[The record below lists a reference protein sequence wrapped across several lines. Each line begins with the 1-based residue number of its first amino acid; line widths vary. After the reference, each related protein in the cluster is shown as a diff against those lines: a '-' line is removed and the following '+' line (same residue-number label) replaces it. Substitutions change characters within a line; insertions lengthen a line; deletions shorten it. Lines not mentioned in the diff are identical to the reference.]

1 MSLKDQFGK
10 DVLLTGWGHSRFGKL
25 TDETLESLIVQV
37 ATEAIGNAGI
47 EAGQIDEI
55 YLGQFNSGM
64 MPLAFPSSLAL
75 QVSDQL
81 ANVPSTR
88 VENAC
93 ASGSAAFQQ
102 GTKSLLAGTAKT
114 VLVIGAEKMTQAGAD
129 VVGAALLG
137 ADYDMAGKASTTGFT
152 GLFAEVAKHYGKRY
166 GYGNGKLGDVLGTI
180 AAKNHRNGVDNPYA
194 QLRKDLGEEFCRTV
208 SDKNPMVA
216 DPLRRTDCSPVS
228 DGAAAVVLS
237 VAPTGGATA
246 PVRLAGF
253 GQANDFFPAER
264 RDPTEF
270 AATRASWQ
278 RALGMAGVGL
288 EELDFAEVHDCFT
301 IAELLMYE
309 AMGLTERGQ
318 GARALEEGWVF
329 KDGKLPVNVSGGL
342 KAKGHPVGA
351 TGVSQH
357 VIAAMQLT
365 GTAGAHAV
373 GQPAPGSGAEHG
385 RRGHRQLRQ
394 RARSRLESNEGAD
407 TAHLPAGM
415 GCICPAFVFP
425 RLRGR
430 PSARLNSFPAHP
442 PQMRGAPMRATIIH
456 GPGDIRV
463 EDRDYPTLQ
472 LPTDVIVKVTAS
484 CVCGSD
490 LWPYRGV
497 KPTHKPSAIGHEFI
511 GTVESI
517 GEDVKDLAVGDFVIA
532 PFVVS
537 CGECPQCLERRHGR
551 LRPPRRLGR
560 QG

>member
-1 MSLKDQFGK
+1 MSLKEQFGK

-37 ATEAIGNAGI
+37 ASEAIGNAGI
-47 EAGQIDEI
+47 EPGQIDEI

-75 QVSDQL
+75 QVSEQL

-152 GLFAEVAKHYGKRY
+152 GLFAEVAKHYEKRY
-166 GYGNGKLGDVLGTI
+166 GPVSDVLGTI

-228 DGAAAVVLS
+228 DGAAAVVIS
-237 VAPTGGATA
+237 TSPSNGATA

-253 GQANDFFPAER
+253 GHANDFFPAER
-264 RDPTEF
+264 RDPTAF
-270 AATRASWQ
+270 AATRVSWQ
-278 RALGMAGVGL
+278 RALAMAGVGL

-309 AMGLTERGQ
+309 AMGLTDPGQ
-318 GARALEEGWVF
+318 GSRAIKEGWVF
-329 KDGKLPVNVSGGL
+329 KDGKLPINVSGGL

-365 GTAGAHAV
+365 GTAG
-373 GQPAPGSGAEHG
+373 GM
-385 RRGHRQLRQ
+385 QL
-394 RARSRLESNEGAD
+394 AN
-407 TAHLPAGM
+407 
-415 GCICPAFVFP
+415 
-425 RLRGR
+425 
-430 PSARLNSFPAHP
+430 
-442 PQMRGAPMRATIIH
+442 
-456 GPGDIRV
+456 
-463 EDRDYPTLQ
+463 
-472 LPTDVIVKVTAS
+472 
-484 CVCGSD
+484 
-490 LWPYRGV
+490 
-497 KPTHKPSAIGHEFI
+497 
-511 GTVESI
+511 
-517 GEDVKDLAVGDFVIA
+517 
-532 PFVVS
+532 
-537 CGECPQCLERRHGR
+537 
-551 LRPPRRLGR
+551 PRRAAVQNMGGVGIANYVSVLEAV
-560 QG
+560 

>member
-10 DVLLTGWGHSRFGKL
+10 DVLITGWGHSRFGKL

-47 EAGQIDEI
+47 EPGQIDEI

-75 QVSDQL
+75 QVSEQL

-102 GTKSLLAGTAKT
+102 GTKSLLAGTART
-114 VLVIGAEKMTQAGAD
+114 VLVIGAEKMTHAGAD

-152 GLFAEVAKHYGKRY
+152 GLFAEVAKHYEKRY
-166 GYGNGKLGDVLGTI
+166 GPVSDVLGTI

-237 VAPTGGATA
+237 VSPTGGVTA

-253 GQANDFFPAER
+253 GHANDFFPAER
-264 RDPTEF
+264 RDPTAF
-270 AATRASWQ
+270 AATRVSWQ

-288 EELDFAEVHDCFT
+288 EDLDFAEVHDCFT

-309 AMGLTERGQ
+309 AMGLTEPGQ
-318 GARALEEGWVF
+318 GVRAIEEGWVF
-329 KDGKLPVNVSGGL
+329 KDGKLPINVSGGL

-365 GTAGAHAV
+365 GTAG
-373 GQPAPGSGAEHG
+373 GM
-385 RRGHRQLRQ
+385 QL
-394 RARSRLESNEGAD
+394 AN
-407 TAHLPAGM
+407 
-415 GCICPAFVFP
+415 
-425 RLRGR
+425 
-430 PSARLNSFPAHP
+430 
-442 PQMRGAPMRATIIH
+442 
-456 GPGDIRV
+456 
-463 EDRDYPTLQ
+463 
-472 LPTDVIVKVTAS
+472 
-484 CVCGSD
+484 
-490 LWPYRGV
+490 
-497 KPTHKPSAIGHEFI
+497 
-511 GTVESI
+511 
-517 GEDVKDLAVGDFVIA
+517 
-532 PFVVS
+532 
-537 CGECPQCLERRHGR
+537 
-551 LRPPRRLGR
+551 PRRAAVQNMGGVGIANYVSVLEAV
-560 QG
+560 

>member
-1 MSLKDQFGK
+1 MSLKEQFGK

-25 TDETLESLIVQV
+25 TDESLESLIVQV
-37 ATEAIGNAGI
+37 ATEAIANAGI
-47 EAGQIDEI
+47 EPGQIDEV

-75 QVSDQL
+75 QVSPDL
-81 ANVPSTR
+81 ANVPATR

-114 VLVIGAEKMTQAGAD
+114 VLVIGAEKMTPAGAN
-129 VVGAALLG
+129 VVGAGLLG

-152 GLFAEVAKHYGKRY
+152 GLFAEVAKHYEKRY
-166 GYGNGKLGDVLGTI
+166 GSVSDVLGSI

-237 VAPTGGATA
+237 TSPTGGATG

-253 GQANDFFPAER
+253 GHANDFFPAAR
-264 RDPTEF
+264 RDPVAF
-270 AATRASWQ
+270 NATRVSWQ
-278 RALGMAGVGL
+278 RAMAMAGTRL

-309 AMGLTERGQ
+309 AMGLTEPGQ
-318 GARALEEGWVF
+318 GARAIEEGWVY

-365 GTAGAHAV
+365 GTAGAM
-373 GQPAPGSGAEHG
+373 
-385 RRGHRQLRQ
+385 QLT
-394 RARSRLESNEGAD
+394 S
-407 TAHLPAGM
+407 
-415 GCICPAFVFP
+415 
-425 RLRGR
+425 
-430 PSARLNSFPAHP
+430 
-442 PQMRGAPMRATIIH
+442 
-456 GPGDIRV
+456 
-463 EDRDYPTLQ
+463 
-472 LPTDVIVKVTAS
+472 
-484 CVCGSD
+484 
-490 LWPYRGV
+490 
-497 KPTHKPSAIGHEFI
+497 
-511 GTVESI
+511 
-517 GEDVKDLAVGDFVIA
+517 
-532 PFVVS
+532 
-537 CGECPQCLERRHGR
+537 
-551 LRPPRRLGR
+551 PRRAAVQNMGGVGIANYVSVLEAV
-560 QG
+560 

>member
-1 MSLKDQFGK
+1 MSLKEQFGK

-25 TDETLESLIVQV
+25 AEETLESLIVQV

-47 EAGQIDEI
+47 EPGQIDEI
-55 YLGQFNSGM
+55 YIGQFNSGM

-75 QVSDQL
+75 QVSPAL

-102 GTKSLLAGTAKT
+102 GTKSLLAGTART
-114 VLVIGAEKMTQAGAD
+114 VLVIGAEKMTHAGAD

-137 ADYDMAGKASTTGFT
+137 ADYDMAGKPSTTGFT
-152 GLFAEVAKHYGKRY
+152 GLFAEVAKHYEKRY
-166 GYGNGKLGDVLGTI
+166 GPVSDVLGSI

-237 VAPTGGATA
+237 VSPTGGATA

-264 RDPTEF
+264 RDPTAF
-270 AATRASWQ
+270 AATRTSWQ
-278 RALGMAGVGL
+278 RAMAMAGVGL
-288 EELDFAEVHDCFT
+288 ADLDFAEVHDCFT

-309 AMGLTERGQ
+309 AIGLAEPGQ
-318 GARALEEGWVF
+318 GARAIEEGWVF
-329 KDGKLPVNVSGGL
+329 KDGKLPINVSGGL

-365 GTAGAHAV
+365 GTAGDMQLAGPRRAAV
-373 GQPAPGSGAEHG
+373 QNMGGVGIANYVSV
-385 RRGHRQLRQ
+385 
-394 RARSRLESNEGAD
+394 LES
-407 TAHLPAGM
+407 
-415 GCICPAFVFP
+415 V
-425 RLRGR
+425 
-430 PSARLNSFPAHP
+430 
-442 PQMRGAPMRATIIH
+442 
-456 GPGDIRV
+456 
-463 EDRDYPTLQ
+463 
-472 LPTDVIVKVTAS
+472 
-484 CVCGSD
+484 
-490 LWPYRGV
+490 
-497 KPTHKPSAIGHEFI
+497 
-511 GTVESI
+511 
-517 GEDVKDLAVGDFVIA
+517 
-532 PFVVS
+532 
-537 CGECPQCLERRHGR
+537 
-551 LRPPRRLGR
+551 
-560 QG
+560 

>member
-47 EAGQIDEI
+47 EPGQIDEI
-55 YLGQFNSGM
+55 YVGQFNSGM

-75 QVSDQL
+75 QVSEQL

-137 ADYDMAGKASTTGFT
+137 ADYDMAGKPSSTGFT
-152 GLFAEVAKHYGKRY
+152 GLFAEVAKHYEKRY
-166 GYGNGKLGDVLGTI
+166 GAVSDVLGTI

-194 QLRKDLGEEFCRTV
+194 QLRKDLGEEFCQTV

-253 GQANDFFPAER
+253 GQANDFFPTDR
-264 RDPTEF
+264 RDPTAF

-278 RALGMAGVGL
+278 RAMGMAGVGL
-288 EELDFAEVHDCFT
+288 ADLDFAEVHDCFT

-309 AMGLTERGQ
+309 AIGLTEPGQ
-318 GARALEEGWVF
+318 GARAVKEGWVF
-329 KDGKLPVNVSGGL
+329 KDGMLPINVSGGL

-365 GTAGAHAV
+365 GTAGDM
-373 GQPAPGSGAEHG
+373 
-385 RRGHRQLRQ
+385 QL
-394 RARSRLESNEGAD
+394 AA
-407 TAHLPAGM
+407 
-415 GCICPAFVFP
+415 
-425 RLRGR
+425 
-430 PSARLNSFPAHP
+430 
-442 PQMRGAPMRATIIH
+442 
-456 GPGDIRV
+456 
-463 EDRDYPTLQ
+463 
-472 LPTDVIVKVTAS
+472 
-484 CVCGSD
+484 
-490 LWPYRGV
+490 
-497 KPTHKPSAIGHEFI
+497 
-511 GTVESI
+511 
-517 GEDVKDLAVGDFVIA
+517 
-532 PFVVS
+532 
-537 CGECPQCLERRHGR
+537 
-551 LRPPRRLGR
+551 PRRAAVQNMGGVGIANYVSVLEAV
-560 QG
+560 

>member
-25 TDETLESLIVQV
+25 TEETLESLIVQV

-47 EAGQIDEI
+47 EPGQIDEI

-152 GLFAEVAKHYGKRY
+152 GLFAEVAKHYEKRY
-166 GYGNGKLGDVLGTI
+166 GDGNGKLGDILGTI

-194 QLRKDLGEEFCRTV
+194 QLRKDLGEDFCRTV

-253 GQANDFFPAER
+253 GQANDFFPADR

-270 AATRASWQ
+270 AATRVSWQ

-288 EELDFAEVHDCFT
+288 EDLDFAEVHDCFT

-365 GTAGAHAV
+365 GTAG
-373 GQPAPGSGAEHG
+373 GM
-385 RRGHRQLRQ
+385 QLT
-394 RARSRLESNEGAD
+394 N
-407 TAHLPAGM
+407 
-415 GCICPAFVFP
+415 
-425 RLRGR
+425 
-430 PSARLNSFPAHP
+430 
-442 PQMRGAPMRATIIH
+442 
-456 GPGDIRV
+456 
-463 EDRDYPTLQ
+463 
-472 LPTDVIVKVTAS
+472 
-484 CVCGSD
+484 
-490 LWPYRGV
+490 
-497 KPTHKPSAIGHEFI
+497 
-511 GTVESI
+511 
-517 GEDVKDLAVGDFVIA
+517 
-532 PFVVS
+532 
-537 CGECPQCLERRHGR
+537 
-551 LRPPRRLGR
+551 PRRAAVQNMGGVGIANYVSVLEAL
-560 QG
+560 

>member
-47 EAGQIDEI
+47 EPGQIDEI

-137 ADYDMAGKASTTGFT
+137 ADYDMAGKTSTTGFT
-152 GLFAEVAKHYGKRY
+152 GLFAEVAKHYEKRY
-166 GYGNGKLGDVLGTI
+166 GDGNGKLGDVLGTI

-264 RDPTEF
+264 RDATEF
-270 AATRASWQ
+270 AATRVSWQ
-278 RALGMAGVGL
+278 RALRMAGVGL
-288 EELDFAEVHDCFT
+288 EDLDFAEVHDCFT

-365 GTAGAHAV
+365 GTAGAM
-373 GQPAPGSGAEHG
+373 
-385 RRGHRQLRQ
+385 QL
-394 RARSRLESNEGAD
+394 
-407 TAHLPAGM
+407 
-415 GCICPAFVFP
+415 
-425 RLRGR
+425 
-430 PSARLNSFPAHP
+430 
-442 PQMRGAPMRATIIH
+442 
-456 GPGDIRV
+456 
-463 EDRDYPTLQ
+463 
-472 LPTDVIVKVTAS
+472 AS
-484 CVCGSD
+484 
-490 LWPYRGV
+490 
-497 KPTHKPSAIGHEFI
+497 
-511 GTVESI
+511 
-517 GEDVKDLAVGDFVIA
+517 
-532 PFVVS
+532 
-537 CGECPQCLERRHGR
+537 
-551 LRPPRRLGR
+551 PRRAAVQNMGGVGIANYVSVLEAV
-560 QG
+560 

>member
-1 MSLKDQFGK
+1 MSLREQFGK

-37 ATEAIGNAGI
+37 ATEAISNAGI
-47 EAGQIDEI
+47 EPGQIDEI

-75 QVSDQL
+75 QVSPDL
-81 ANVPSTR
+81 ANVAATR

-114 VLVIGAEKMTQAGAD
+114 VLVIGAEKMTHAGAD

-137 ADYDMAGKASTTGFT
+137 ADYDIAGQTSTTGFT
-152 GLFAEVAKHYGKRY
+152 GLFADVAKHYEKRY
-166 GYGNGKLGDVLGTI
+166 GHGSGQSGSGKLGDVLGTI

-237 VAPTGGATA
+237 ASPTGGATV

-253 GQANDFFPAER
+253 GHANDFFPAER
-264 RDPTEF
+264 RDPTAF
-270 AATRASWQ
+270 AATRVSWQ
-278 RALGMAGVGL
+278 RALAMAGVGL

-309 AMGLTERGQ
+309 AMGLTEPGQ
-318 GARALEEGWVF
+318 GARALAEGWVF

-365 GTAGAHAV
+365 GTAG
-373 GQPAPGSGAEHG
+373 GM
-385 RRGHRQLRQ
+385 QL
-394 RARSRLESNEGAD
+394 AN
-407 TAHLPAGM
+407 
-415 GCICPAFVFP
+415 
-425 RLRGR
+425 
-430 PSARLNSFPAHP
+430 
-442 PQMRGAPMRATIIH
+442 
-456 GPGDIRV
+456 
-463 EDRDYPTLQ
+463 
-472 LPTDVIVKVTAS
+472 
-484 CVCGSD
+484 
-490 LWPYRGV
+490 
-497 KPTHKPSAIGHEFI
+497 
-511 GTVESI
+511 
-517 GEDVKDLAVGDFVIA
+517 
-532 PFVVS
+532 
-537 CGECPQCLERRHGR
+537 
-551 LRPPRRLGR
+551 PRRAAVQNMGGVGIANYVSVLEAL
-560 QG
+560 

>member
-1 MSLKDQFGK
+1 MSLKEQFGK

-25 TDETLESLIVQV
+25 TEETLESLIVQV

-47 EAGQIDEI
+47 DPGQIDEI
-55 YLGQFNSGM
+55 YVGQFNSGM

-75 QVSDQL
+75 QVSPAL

-114 VLVIGAEKMTQAGAD
+114 VLVIGAEKMTHAGAD

-137 ADYDMAGKASTTGFT
+137 ADYDMAGKPSTTGFT
-152 GLFAEVAKHYGKRY
+152 GLFAEVAKHYEKRY
-166 GYGNGKLGDVLGTI
+166 GPVSDVLGSI

-237 VAPTGGATA
+237 VSPTGGATA

-264 RDPTEF
+264 RDPTAF

-278 RALGMAGVGL
+278 RAMAMAGVGL
-288 EELDFAEVHDCFT
+288 ADLDFAEVHDCFT

-309 AMGLTERGQ
+309 AIGLAEPGQ
-318 GARALEEGWVF
+318 GAMAVKEGWVF

-365 GTAGAHAV
+365 GTAGDM
-373 GQPAPGSGAEHG
+373 QLPAP
-385 RRGHRQLRQ
+385 RRAAVQNMGGVGI
-394 RARSRLESNEGAD
+394 ANYVSVLE
-407 TAHLPAGM
+407 
-415 GCICPAFVFP
+415 
-425 RLRGR
+425 
-430 PSARLNSFPAHP
+430 
-442 PQMRGAPMRATIIH
+442 
-456 GPGDIRV
+456 
-463 EDRDYPTLQ
+463 
-472 LPTDVIVKVTAS
+472 
-484 CVCGSD
+484 
-490 LWPYRGV
+490 
-497 KPTHKPSAIGHEFI
+497 
-511 GTVESI
+511 
-517 GEDVKDLAVGDFVIA
+517 AV
-532 PFVVS
+532 
-537 CGECPQCLERRHGR
+537 
-551 LRPPRRLGR
+551 
-560 QG
+560 

>member
-1 MSLKDQFGK
+1 MSLKEQFGK

-37 ATEAIGNAGI
+37 ATDAIGNAGI
-47 EAGQIDEI
+47 EPGQIDEI

-81 ANVPSTR
+81 ANVAATR

-114 VLVIGAEKMTQAGAD
+114 VLVIGAEKMTHAGAEI
-129 VVGAALLG
+129 VGAGLLG
-137 ADYDMAGKASTTGFT
+137 ADYDMAGKSSTTGFT
-152 GLFAEVAKHYGKRY
+152 GLFAEVAKHYGKRF
-166 GYGNGKLGDVLGTI
+166 GDANLGDVLGSI

-194 QLRKDLGEEFCRTV
+194 QLRKDLGEDFCRTV

-237 VAPTGGATA
+237 TSPTGGATA

-253 GQANDFFPAER
+253 GHANDFFPAAR
-264 RDPTEF
+264 RDPVAFE
-270 AATRASWQ
+270 ATRVSWQ
-278 RALGMAGVGL
+278 RALAMAGVGL
-288 EELDFAEVHDCFT
+288 EAVDFAEVHDCFT

-309 AMGLTERGQ
+309 AMGLTEPGQ
-318 GARALEEGWVF
+318 GARALEEGWVY

-365 GTAGAHAV
+365 GTAGDM
-373 GQPAPGSGAEHG
+373 
-385 RRGHRQLRQ
+385 QL
-394 RARSRLESNEGAD
+394 AN
-407 TAHLPAGM
+407 
-415 GCICPAFVFP
+415 
-425 RLRGR
+425 
-430 PSARLNSFPAHP
+430 
-442 PQMRGAPMRATIIH
+442 
-456 GPGDIRV
+456 
-463 EDRDYPTLQ
+463 
-472 LPTDVIVKVTAS
+472 
-484 CVCGSD
+484 
-490 LWPYRGV
+490 
-497 KPTHKPSAIGHEFI
+497 
-511 GTVESI
+511 
-517 GEDVKDLAVGDFVIA
+517 
-532 PFVVS
+532 
-537 CGECPQCLERRHGR
+537 
-551 LRPPRRLGR
+551 PRRAAVQNMGGVGIANYVSVLEAV
-560 QG
+560 

>member
-25 TDETLESLIVQV
+25 TGETLESLIVQV
-37 ATEAIGNAGI
+37 ATEAIANAGI
-47 EAGQIDEI
+47 EPGQIDEV

-75 QVSDQL
+75 QVSEQL

-102 GTKSLLAGTAKT
+102 GTKSLLAGTART

-137 ADYDMAGKASTTGFT
+137 ADYDMAGKPSTTGFT
-152 GLFAEVAKHYGKRY
+152 GLFAEVAKHYEKRY
-166 GYGNGKLGDVLGTI
+166 GASAGNLSDVLGSI

-264 RDPTEF
+264 RDPTAF

-288 EELDFAEVHDCFT
+288 EDLDFAEVHDCFT

-309 AMGLTERGQ
+309 VMGLTEPGQ
-318 GARALEEGWVF
+318 GARAIEEGWVF
-329 KDGKLPVNVSGGL
+329 KDGRFPVNVSGGL

-365 GTAGAHAV
+365 GTAGDM
-373 GQPAPGSGAEHG
+373 
-385 RRGHRQLRQ
+385 QL
-394 RARSRLESNEGAD
+394 AA
-407 TAHLPAGM
+407 
-415 GCICPAFVFP
+415 
-425 RLRGR
+425 
-430 PSARLNSFPAHP
+430 
-442 PQMRGAPMRATIIH
+442 
-456 GPGDIRV
+456 
-463 EDRDYPTLQ
+463 
-472 LPTDVIVKVTAS
+472 
-484 CVCGSD
+484 
-490 LWPYRGV
+490 
-497 KPTHKPSAIGHEFI
+497 
-511 GTVESI
+511 
-517 GEDVKDLAVGDFVIA
+517 
-532 PFVVS
+532 
-537 CGECPQCLERRHGR
+537 
-551 LRPPRRLGR
+551 PRRAAVQNMGGVGIANYVSVLEAV
-560 QG
+560 

>member
-1 MSLKDQFGK
+1 MSLQERFGK

-37 ATEAIGNAGI
+37 ATEAISNAGVGP
-47 EAGQIDEI
+47 GQIDEI

-75 QVSDQL
+75 QVSPAL
-81 ANVPSTR
+81 ANVAATR

-114 VLVIGAEKMTQAGAD
+114 VLVIGAEKMTHAGAD

-137 ADYDMAGKASTTGFT
+137 ADYDTAGKASTTGFT
-152 GLFAEVAKHYGKRY
+152 GLFAEVAKHYEKRY
-166 GYGNGKLGDVLGTI
+166 GASAGNLSDVLGTI

-237 VAPTGGATA
+237 TSPTGGATA

-264 RDPTEF
+264 RDPTAF
-270 AATRASWQ
+270 AATRVSWQ
-278 RALGMAGVGL
+278 RALAMAGVGL
-288 EELDFAEVHDCFT
+288 EDLDFAEVHDCFT

-309 AMGLTERGQ
+309 AMGLTEPGQ
-318 GARALEEGWVF
+318 GARAVTEGWVF
-329 KDGKLPVNVSGGL
+329 KDGKLPINVSGGL

-365 GTAGAHAV
+365 GTAGDM
-373 GQPAPGSGAEHG
+373 
-385 RRGHRQLRQ
+385 QLG
-394 RARSRLESNEGAD
+394 RARRAAVQNMGGVGIANYVSVLE
-407 TAHLPAGM
+407 
-415 GCICPAFVFP
+415 
-425 RLRGR
+425 
-430 PSARLNSFPAHP
+430 
-442 PQMRGAPMRATIIH
+442 
-456 GPGDIRV
+456 
-463 EDRDYPTLQ
+463 
-472 LPTDVIVKVTAS
+472 
-484 CVCGSD
+484 
-490 LWPYRGV
+490 
-497 KPTHKPSAIGHEFI
+497 
-511 GTVESI
+511 
-517 GEDVKDLAVGDFVIA
+517 AV
-532 PFVVS
+532 
-537 CGECPQCLERRHGR
+537 
-551 LRPPRRLGR
+551 
-560 QG
+560 

>member
-47 EAGQIDEI
+47 EPGQIDEI

-75 QVSDQL
+75 QVSEQL

-114 VLVIGAEKMTQAGAD
+114 VLVIGAEKMTHAGAD

-137 ADYDMAGKASTTGFT
+137 ADYDMAGQASSTGFT
-152 GLFAEVAKHYGKRY
+152 GLFADVAKHYEKRY
-166 GYGNGKLGDVLGTI
+166 GSVSDVLGTI

-208 SDKNPMVA
+208 SDRNPMVA

-237 VAPTGGATA
+237 LLPPTGGATA

-264 RDPTEF
+264 RDPTAF

-288 EELDFAEVHDCFT
+288 EDLDFAEVHDCFT

-309 AMGLTERGQ
+309 AMGLTEPGQ
-318 GARALEEGWVF
+318 GSRALEEGWVF

-365 GTAGAHAV
+365 GTAGDM
-373 GQPAPGSGAEHG
+373 
-385 RRGHRQLRQ
+385 QL
-394 RARSRLESNEGAD
+394 
-407 TAHLPAGM
+407 
-415 GCICPAFVFP
+415 
-425 RLRGR
+425 
-430 PSARLNSFPAHP
+430 
-442 PQMRGAPMRATIIH
+442 
-456 GPGDIRV
+456 
-463 EDRDYPTLQ
+463 
-472 LPTDVIVKVTAS
+472 
-484 CVCGSD
+484 
-490 LWPYRGV
+490 
-497 KPTHKPSAIGHEFI
+497 
-511 GTVESI
+511 GT
-517 GEDVKDLAVGDFVIA
+517 
-532 PFVVS
+532 
-537 CGECPQCLERRHGR
+537 
-551 LRPPRRLGR
+551 PRRAAVQNMGGVGIANYVSVLEAV
-560 QG
+560 

>member
-1 MSLKDQFGK
+1 MSLQEQFGK

-37 ATEAIGNAGI
+37 ATEAIANAGI
-47 EAGQIDEI
+47 EPGQIDEI

-75 QVSDQL
+75 QVSADL
-81 ANVPSTR
+81 ANVAATR

-114 VLVIGAEKMTQAGAD
+114 VLVIGAEKMTHAGAD
-129 VVGAALLG
+129 VVGAGLLG

-166 GYGNGKLGDVLGTI
+166 GDGILGDVLGSI

-194 QLRKDLGEEFCRTV
+194 QLRKDLGEDFCRTV

-237 VAPTGGATA
+237 TSPTGGATA

-253 GQANDFFPAER
+253 GHANDFFPASR
-264 RDPTEF
+264 RDPVAF
-270 AATRASWQ
+270 NATRVSWQ
-278 RALGMAGVGL
+278 RALTMAGVGL
-288 EELDFAEVHDCFT
+288 AGLDFAEVHDCFT

-309 AMGLTERGQ
+309 AMGLTEPGQ
-318 GARALEEGWVF
+318 GARAIEEGWVY
-329 KDGKLPVNVSGGL
+329 KDGKLPINVSGGL

-365 GTAGAHAV
+365 GTAG
-373 GQPAPGSGAEHG
+373 GM
-385 RRGHRQLRQ
+385 QLT
-394 RARSRLESNEGAD
+394 N
-407 TAHLPAGM
+407 
-415 GCICPAFVFP
+415 
-425 RLRGR
+425 
-430 PSARLNSFPAHP
+430 
-442 PQMRGAPMRATIIH
+442 
-456 GPGDIRV
+456 
-463 EDRDYPTLQ
+463 
-472 LPTDVIVKVTAS
+472 
-484 CVCGSD
+484 
-490 LWPYRGV
+490 
-497 KPTHKPSAIGHEFI
+497 
-511 GTVESI
+511 
-517 GEDVKDLAVGDFVIA
+517 
-532 PFVVS
+532 
-537 CGECPQCLERRHGR
+537 
-551 LRPPRRLGR
+551 PRRAAVQNMGGVGIANYVSVLEAV
-560 QG
+560 

>member
-25 TDETLESLIVQV
+25 EDQTLESLIVQV

-114 VLVIGAEKMTQAGAD
+114 VLVIGAEKMTHAGAD

-166 GYGNGKLGDVLGTI
+166 GDGNGRLGDVLGTI

-288 EELDFAEVHDCFT
+288 EDLDFAEVHDCFT

-365 GTAGAHAV
+365 GTAGAM
-373 GQPAPGSGAEHG
+373 
-385 RRGHRQLRQ
+385 QL
-394 RARSRLESNEGAD
+394 AN
-407 TAHLPAGM
+407 
-415 GCICPAFVFP
+415 
-425 RLRGR
+425 
-430 PSARLNSFPAHP
+430 
-442 PQMRGAPMRATIIH
+442 
-456 GPGDIRV
+456 
-463 EDRDYPTLQ
+463 
-472 LPTDVIVKVTAS
+472 
-484 CVCGSD
+484 
-490 LWPYRGV
+490 
-497 KPTHKPSAIGHEFI
+497 
-511 GTVESI
+511 
-517 GEDVKDLAVGDFVIA
+517 
-532 PFVVS
+532 
-537 CGECPQCLERRHGR
+537 
-551 LRPPRRLGR
+551 PRRAAVQNMGGVGIANYVSVLEAV
-560 QG
+560 

>member
-1 MSLKDQFGK
+1 MSLKEQFGK
-10 DVLLTGWGHSRFGKL
+10 DILLTGWGHSRFGKL

-37 ATEAIGNAGI
+37 ATEAISNAGI
-47 EAGQIDEI
+47 EPGQIDEI

-75 QVSDQL
+75 QVSGQL

-114 VLVIGAEKMTQAGAD
+114 VLVIGAVKMTHAGAD

-137 ADYDMAGKASTTGFT
+137 ADYDMAGQASTTGFT
-152 GLFAEVAKHYGKRY
+152 GLFADVAKHYEKRY
-166 GYGNGKLGDVLGTI
+166 GPVSDVLGSI

-237 VAPTGGATA
+237 VSPTGGATA
-246 PVRLAGF
+246 PVRLAGV
-253 GQANDFFPAER
+253 GHANDFFPAER
-264 RDPTEF
+264 RDPTAF

-278 RALGMAGVGL
+278 RALAMAGVGL
-288 EELDFAEVHDCFT
+288 DDLDFAEVHDCFT

-309 AMGLTERGQ
+309 AMGLAEPGQ
-318 GARALEEGWVF
+318 GTRAIEEGWVF
-329 KDGKLPVNVSGGL
+329 KDGKLPINVSGGL

-365 GTAGAHAV
+365 GTAGAM
-373 GQPAPGSGAEHG
+373 
-385 RRGHRQLRQ
+385 QL
-394 RARSRLESNEGAD
+394 AN
-407 TAHLPAGM
+407 
-415 GCICPAFVFP
+415 
-425 RLRGR
+425 
-430 PSARLNSFPAHP
+430 
-442 PQMRGAPMRATIIH
+442 
-456 GPGDIRV
+456 
-463 EDRDYPTLQ
+463 
-472 LPTDVIVKVTAS
+472 
-484 CVCGSD
+484 
-490 LWPYRGV
+490 
-497 KPTHKPSAIGHEFI
+497 
-511 GTVESI
+511 
-517 GEDVKDLAVGDFVIA
+517 
-532 PFVVS
+532 
-537 CGECPQCLERRHGR
+537 
-551 LRPPRRLGR
+551 PRRAAVQNMGGVGIANYVSVLEAV
-560 QG
+560 

>member
-1 MSLKDQFGK
+1 MSLREQFGK

-25 TDETLESLIVQV
+25 ADETLESLIVQV
-37 ATEAIGNAGI
+37 ATEAIENAGI
-47 EAGQIDEI
+47 EAGQVDEI

-81 ANVPSTR
+81 ANVPATR

-137 ADYDMAGKASTTGFT
+137 ADYDMAGKSSTTGFT
-152 GLFAEVAKHYGKRY
+152 GLFAEVAKHYEKRY
-166 GYGNGKLGDVLGTI
+166 GSGLGNLGDVLGSI

-237 VAPTGGATA
+237 TLAAPAATA

-253 GQANDFFPAER
+253 GQANDFFPAAR
-264 RDPTEF
+264 RDPTAF
-270 AATRASWQ
+270 TATRASWQ
-278 RALGMAGVGL
+278 RALAMAGVGIDA
-288 EELDFAEVHDCFT
+288 LDFAEVHDCFT

-309 AMGLTERGQ
+309 AMGLTGPGQ
-318 GARALEEGWVF
+318 GARAITEGWVF
-329 KDGKLPVNVSGGL
+329 RDGKLPINVSGGL

-357 VIAAMQLT
+357 VIAAMQLS
-365 GTAGAHAV
+365 GTAGAMQLGTARRAAV
-373 GQPAPGSGAEHG
+373 QNMGGVGIANYVSV
-385 RRGHRQLRQ
+385 
-394 RARSRLESNEGAD
+394 LE
-407 TAHLPAGM
+407 
-415 GCICPAFVFP
+415 
-425 RLRGR
+425 
-430 PSARLNSFPAHP
+430 
-442 PQMRGAPMRATIIH
+442 
-456 GPGDIRV
+456 
-463 EDRDYPTLQ
+463 
-472 LPTDVIVKVTAS
+472 
-484 CVCGSD
+484 
-490 LWPYRGV
+490 
-497 KPTHKPSAIGHEFI
+497 
-511 GTVESI
+511 
-517 GEDVKDLAVGDFVIA
+517 AV
-532 PFVVS
+532 
-537 CGECPQCLERRHGR
+537 
-551 LRPPRRLGR
+551 
-560 QG
+560 